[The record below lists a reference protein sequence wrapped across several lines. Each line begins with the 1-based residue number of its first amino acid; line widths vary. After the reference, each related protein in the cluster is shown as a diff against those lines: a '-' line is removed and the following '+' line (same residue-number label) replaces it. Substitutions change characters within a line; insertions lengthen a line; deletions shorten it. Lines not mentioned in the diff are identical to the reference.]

1 MSPVM
6 GIERINRAA
15 LSGGGVYGGGGEG
28 IDAIAWLL
36 IVHTATRANQDCDCV
51 LCTDRGYAHLPSL

>member
-1 MSPVM
+1 M
-6 GIERINRAA
+6 RAVIGTDCIMWGA

-36 IVHTATRANQDCDCV
+36 NLHGKFLA
-51 LCTDRGYAHLPSL
+51 S